1 MSDDL
6 RENGGVNERPQHYGQ
21 GDCVERFASHGLFER
36 PAGQRGRVIGITAM
50 GNNFGGFVMP
60 PLLGFILPVLM
71 WQGTYAVL
79 AFMSGALVL

>member
-1 MSDDL
+1 M
-6 RENGGVNERPQHYGQ
+6 GIWFQPK
-21 GDCVERFASHGLFER
+21 
-36 PAGQRGRVIGITAM
+36 RGRVIGITAM
-50 GNNFGGFVMP
+50 GNNFSGFVMP

>member
-1 MSDDL
+1 MSKL
-6 RENGGVNERPQHYGQ
+6 MGIW
-21 GDCVERFASHGLFER
+21 F
-36 PAGQRGRVIGITAM
+36 QRKSGRVIGITAM

-60 PLLGFILPVLM
+60 PLLGFILSVLM

>member
-1 MSDDL
+1 M
-6 RENGGVNERPQHYGQ
+6 GIW
-21 GDCVERFASHGLFER
+21 F
-36 PAGQRGRVIGITAM
+36 QRKSGRVIGITAM

-60 PLLGFILPVLM
+60 PLLGFILPLLM